1 MPARVEPCLAKL
13 VFKPPTGSDWVTF
26 QGVYDALDFLENEW
40 PRRNGKRYKRACD
53 RCRAALQLRSHA
65 HMAREAFV
73 SACIE
78 AGMPVEALPPVWQR
92 AVRSTPAAMNA

>member
-1 MPARVEPCLAKL
+1 MPAEIHFATPIYVRFASGM
-13 VFKPPTGSDWVTF
+13 TRTF

-40 PRRNGKRYKRACD
+40 PLRNGERYKRACD

-65 HMAREAFV
+65 RLAREAFV

-78 AGMPVEALPPVWQR
+78 AGMPVEAQPPVWQR
-92 AVRSTPAAMNA
+92 SMASTPAAMSA